1 MFAGNVITIRF
12 GKQLALQLHIAFMPR
27 RVP

>member
-1 MFAGNVITIRF
+1 VITIRF